1 MIRCKIWGDST
12 NFYGGKNIFHFVSTE
27 KKHDPLSNVLNIFVV
42 SDMFH
47 QVCGDLVNSPQQYFL
62 GGIRKCSRCVGVSFC
77 WLFCLI
83 FLF

>member
-42 SDMFH
+42 SDMFLKSVGIWSILH
-47 QVCGDLVNSPQQYFL
+47 NNTFW
-62 GGIRKCSRCVGVSFC
+62 GGFENAPDV
-77 WLFCLI
+77 
-83 FLF
+83 